1 MKRKFAFTVALW
13 WIILCAIAGFFL
25 IVATN
30 KHSRLSETEN
40 RMLAAFP
47 EANAQTLAS
56 GEFMT
61 GFEDFLSDAF
71 FGRDEVVKLTNGL
84 LDRFSTLSEDEKLV
98 VQARDMERRMAT
110 EGINPAADP
119 QADAQEESEIAAEDA
134 PATAEFPAENGS
146 ALDALEALEALD
158 VPDSADAP
166 DALDAPAAEAP
177 APADD
182 GPLVLDFTAGGKVDI
197 GGNDNGDSGDDS
209 DDGGSDAAAESDD
222 DAEGG
227 ELKVEKGKVPVTKT
241 NCFMWLKKKNGG
253 LEKIYTF
260 SNNDVKTF
268 AKTLRMYLKYLPSDG
283 HVLFTQ
289 VPLASISHRWTYS
302 RSSIVGWGSS
312 VEMVLEKFLE
322 GEDRIMV
329 FNTMEILEPYI
340 ADGKKMFY
348 DTDHHWSAEGA
359 YAVCAEMMR
368 RQGMPVIPYSEYSFK
383 SNVGREWKGHRDTF
397 NILYP
402 LLPGHSYVITK
413 VKNSKEVP
421 LMNYR
426 SHGYLSFMNNTRF
439 PWRRVVTGANTGR
452 RALVICDSFGN
463 AFAPWL
469 LPYYDEVHMVDPR
482 SEYHSRGDAGA
493 SIGKLIQYH
502 KIDDVYI
509 VLSTANGL
517 RKKNALVYLR
527 KYLEHW

>member
-13 WIILCAIAGFFL
+13 WIILCAVAGFFL

-30 KHSRLSETEN
+30 KRSRLSETEN

-119 QADAQEESEIAAEDA
+119 GADAREEGESAAEGA
-134 PATAEFPAENGS
+134 PATAEFPAENDS

-158 VPDSADAP
+158 APAEDAAAPENAPEAADAP
-166 DALDAPAAEAP
+166 ESPAAP
-177 APADD
+177 DD
-182 GPLVLDFTAGGKVDI
+182 GPLVLDFTAGGKVEI
-197 GGNDNGDSGDDS
+197 GGNDDGSDGGNDDGG
-209 DDGGSDAAAESDD
+209 GGSDAAAESDD

-253 LEKIYTF
+253 LEKVYTF

-340 ADGKKMFY
+340 ADGKKMFD
-348 DTDHHWSAEGA
+348 DTDHNWSAEGA
-359 YAVCAEMMR
+359 YAVCTEMR
-368 RQGMPVIPYSEYSFK
+368 R
-383 SNVGREWKGHRDTF
+383 R
-397 NILYP
+397 
-402 LLPGHSYVITK
+402 
-413 VKNSKEVP
+413 
-421 LMNYR
+421 
-426 SHGYLSFMNNTRF
+426 
-439 PWRRVVTGANTGR
+439 
-452 RALVICDSFGN
+452 
-463 AFAPWL
+463 
-469 LPYYDEVHMVDPR
+469 
-482 SEYHSRGDAGA
+482 
-493 SIGKLIQYH
+493 
-502 KIDDVYI
+502 
-509 VLSTANGL
+509 
-517 RKKNALVYLR
+517 
-527 KYLEHW
+527 